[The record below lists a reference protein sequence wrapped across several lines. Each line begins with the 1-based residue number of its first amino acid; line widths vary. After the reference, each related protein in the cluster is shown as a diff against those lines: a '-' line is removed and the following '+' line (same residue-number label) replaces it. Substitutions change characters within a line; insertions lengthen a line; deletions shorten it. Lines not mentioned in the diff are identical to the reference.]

1 MFDESLW
8 KSVFRETEDTEPKL
22 YVKTAFYKR
31 PSPEHLKDR
40 AEIYINNGVTV
51 MKVGDKV
58 YKATPEKGERLDV
71 EKGVLVC
78 IAKYCG
84 FSTTDILK
92 LVEKANIQKSKKT
105 VKSKKK
111 KK

>member
-1 MFDESLW
+1 MFERGTLNFLLPAFDS
-8 KSVFRETEDTEPKL
+8 SGVFTVNTM
-22 YVKTAFYKR
+22 YKR
-31 PSPEHLKDR
+31 PSPEHLENM
-40 AEIYINNGVTV
+40 AEIYVNNGVTV
-51 MKVGDKV
+51 MKVGTKV

-92 LVEKANIQKSKKT
+92 LVDKANIQKPKKT

>member
-1 MFDESLW
+1 MFEGSIYELLCPVFNSSGTF
-8 KSVFRETEDTEPKL
+8 SVAMKKVSASKNLNDK
-22 YVKTAFYKR
+22 
-31 PSPEHLKDR
+31 
-40 AEIYINNGVTV
+40 AEIYINNGATV

-58 YKATPEKGERLDV
+58 YKATPEKGERFDV

-92 LVEKANIQKSKKT
+92 LVEKANIQKPKKT

>member
-1 MFDESLW
+1 MFERGIYDFLL
-8 KSVFRETEDTEPKL
+8 P
-22 YVKTAFYKR
+22 AFEKPRTFLVSMYKR
-31 PSPEHLKDR
+31 PSPEHLKDK
-40 AEIYINNGVTV
+40 AEIYVNNGVTV
-51 MKVGDKV
+51 MKVGNNV
-58 YKATPEKGERLDV
+58 YKATPEKGERVDV
-71 EKGVLVC
+71 EKGILVC

-92 LVEKANIQKSKKT
+92 LVEKANIQKTKKT

>member
-1 MFDESLW
+1 MIDEKLWEMF
-8 KSVFRETEDTEPKL
+8 FGETEDTKPKL
-22 YVKTAFYKR
+22 YVETAFFKR
-31 PSPEHLKDR
+31 PSPEHLRDR
-40 AEIYINNGVTV
+40 VKIYVNNGVTV

-92 LVEKANIQKSKKT
+92 LVEKAKIQKTKKT

>member
-1 MFDESLW
+1 MFERGTLNFLLPAFDS
-8 KSVFRETEDTEPKL
+8 SRVFTVNTM
-22 YVKTAFYKR
+22 YKR
-31 PSPEHLKDR
+31 PSPEHLRDR
-40 AEIYINNGVTV
+40 AEIYVNDGVTV

-92 LVEKANIQKSKKT
+92 LVDKANIQKPKKT

>member
-1 MFDESLW
+1 MIERSILDFLCPAFDS
-8 KSVFRETEDTEPKL
+8 SRVFTVNT
-22 YVKTAFYKR
+22 FYKR

-51 MKVGDKV
+51 MKVGNNV

-92 LVEKANIQKSKKT
+92 LVEKANIQKTKKT
-105 VKSKKK
+105 VKLKKK

>member
-1 MFDESLW
+1 MIERSILDFLCLAFDTSW
-8 KSVFRETEDTEPKL
+8 VFTVNTM
-22 YVKTAFYKR
+22 YKR

-40 AEIYINNGVTV
+40 VEIYVNNGVTV
-51 MKVGDKV
+51 MKVGNNV
-58 YKATPEKGERLDV
+58 YKATPEKGERVDV
-71 EKGVLVC
+71 EKWILVC

-84 FSTTDILK
+84 FSTTDILE
-92 LVEKANIQKSKKT
+92 LVEKANIQKTKKT